1 MTPTEEKKTLDE
13 QATDILTEGTD
24 TEYRPQ
30 VHIQAGEWEK
40 TFDKE
45 FKWFHGTD
53 LRIKSIDTHDAAM
66 EIKQFF
72 RRHMERSEKLVEAV
86 HAYNTDGIAALKKEY
101 ERGQQDLLLT
111 LEEKLPKEKS
121 RDYQKYC
128 GCDGECFGDCDKS
141 FNICLDK
148 IRQILSQ
155 LKEKLTPKQ

>member
-111 LEEKLPKEKS
+111 LEEKLLPLVEKYVGDNVGDGCYCA
-121 RDYQKYC
+121 RCEANRQK
-128 GCDGECFGDCDKS
+128 F
-141 FNICLDK
+141 
-148 IRQILSQ
+148 RQILSE